1 MMDWTK
7 IHGVGRVT
15 LNTFSPG
22 ELEVATGLAA
32 DLQRVWR
39 RRGHLPTRDGARASF
54 DAREAAAIAVRLE
67 LARFGVPPSD
77 TIDVGDRAAGAVL
90 HSALLSRSHTAE
102 LRGPFTEVARVATR
116 LANDDKVA
124 DAITGSNGSG
134 RYLWASSP
142 LKLEFVDDFTAMVS
156 EERFAAMLVLDLT
169 VIGVHLA
176 DRASKP
182 LFLIDVDGA

>member
-1 MMDWTK
+1 MRWTEVN
-7 IHGVGRVT
+7 GVGRVAF
-15 LNTFSPG
+15 NAFSPG
-22 ELEVATGLAA
+22 ELEVATGLNA
-32 DLQRVWR
+32 DMQRVWR
-39 RRGHLPTRDGARASF
+39 RRGHLPARDGGRASF

-102 LRGPFTEVARVATR
+102 LRGPFNEVARVATL
-116 LANDDKVA
+116 LANDDKLA
-124 DAITGSNGSG
+124 DSITGSNGSG

-142 LKLEFVDDFTAMVS
+142 SKLEFVDDFAAMVS
-156 EERFAAMLVLDLT
+156 EERFAAMLALDLT

-182 LFLIDVDGA
+182 LFLIEVGPD

>member
-1 MMDWTK
+1 MNWTEVE
-7 IHGVGRVT
+7 GVGRVT

-22 ELEVATGLAA
+22 ELEVATGLGA
-32 DLQRVWR
+32 DMQRVWR
-39 RRGHLPTRDGARASF
+39 RRGHLPARDGGRASF

-77 TIDVGDRAAGAVL
+77 TISAGDRAAGAVL
-90 HSALLSRSHTAE
+90 HSALLSKSQTAE
-102 LRGPFTEVARVATR
+102 LRGPFADVARVAKR
-116 LANDDKVA
+116 LADDDRLA
-124 DAITGSNGSG
+124 DSITGSNGGS
-134 RYLWASSP
+134 RYLWGSSP
-142 LKLEFVDDFTAMVS
+142 STLEFIDDFATMIS

>member
-1 MMDWTK
+1 MDWTK
-7 IHGVGRVT
+7 VDGVGRVT

-67 LARFGVPPSD
+67 LARFGLPPSD
-77 TIDVGDRAAGAVL
+77 TVDVSDRAAGAVL
-90 HSALLSRSHTAE
+90 HSALLSRSRTAE
-102 LRGPFTEVARVATR
+102 LRGPFSDVARVAKR
-116 LANDDKVA
+116 LADDDRLA
-124 DAITGSNGSG
+124 DLITGSNGSG

-142 LKLEFVDDFTAMVS
+142 SKLEFIDDFATMIS
-156 EERFAAMLVLDLT
+156 EERFAAMLVLDLA

-182 LFLIDVDGA
+182 LFIIDVYGP